1 MEVSGELSMTRV
13 FPVVLALLVEL
24 GLELGLDEHA
34 ASPAASR
41 QGAATATSRLGLCN
55 LLIFSFS
62 RIIFGS

>member
-24 GLELGLDEHA
+24 GLELVLDEHA

-41 QGAATATSRLGLCN
+41 QAAATAASRLGLCN